1 MEIAQS
7 VGCRKRTRDRR
18 EIQAKFCRMR
28 SCAHVHYEAIKG
40 ISSQQSG
47 NHPSG
52 CVQTE
57 RLRIPQPEGS
67 QWLAAHA
74 PLEGG
79 GERDSQQQ
87 IDINAQVK
95 SDPKGDPDRHCRGD
109 LHRAPKPTCLGDS
122 CGRGHDCAPADS
134 GEVSYFAAIAATSE
148 WKIFAPSVMPSSG
161 AEARSGCG
169 IMPRTLRPSLQIPAM
184 FSSEPLG
191 LASEVTSPLG
201 VV

>member
-7 VGCRKRTRDRR
+7 VGCRQRTRDRR

-57 RLRIPQPEGS
+57 RLRIPQPERA
-67 QWLAAHA
+67 QWLPAHA
-74 PLEGG
+74 PLKPRRNGDTQEQVAS
-79 GERDSQQQ
+79 RAQMKNDSQR
-87 IDINAQVK
+87 
-95 SDPKGDPDRHCRGD
+95 DPDRHCRGD
-109 LHRAPKPTCLGDS
+109 LHRAAKPACLGHS

-191 LASEVTSPLG
+191 LAAEVTSPLG